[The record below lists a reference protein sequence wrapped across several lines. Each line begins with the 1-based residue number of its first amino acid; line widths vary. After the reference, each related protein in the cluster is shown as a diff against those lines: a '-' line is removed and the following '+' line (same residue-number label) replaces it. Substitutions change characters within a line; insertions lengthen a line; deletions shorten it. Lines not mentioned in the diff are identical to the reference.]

1 MLRIACPHVTRRVPP
16 WLAAPAVAG
25 LALLLVYPTICL
37 VALAVTKS
45 SLAKPLNRFTG
56 LANFTGAFASPAFT
70 PSLWKSTIF
79 AVLVAVV
86 TTLLGLGIALLLR
99 HRGGGFGV
107 VGALFLLPLV
117 TAPVLVGVAWK
128 LLLAPVGGGLAT
140 VFKAVGLAGFNPLG
154 SDVGA
159 FVVLVVIHVWQW
171 TPFATLI
178 AFAALGVVRPELL
191 ESALIDGATAW
202 RSFTTVTWPAI
213 APSIW
218 AVAVLELVIGFKVFD
233 LLVVITAGGPGFST
247 SLSPFVIYQT
257 GLRGSFDMGTAA
269 AQTLVFGLVVGAVAT
284 VVTTLR
290 ARALKADA

>member
-1 MLRIACPHVTRRVPP
+1 VSQRVPR
-16 WLAAPAVAG
+16 WLAAPATAG
-25 LALLLVYPTICL
+25 VALLLVYPTIYL
-37 VALAVTKS
+37 VALALTKS
-45 SLAKPLNRFTG
+45 SLAKPLNHFTG
-56 LANFTGAFASPAFT
+56 LDNFAGAFASPAFT

-79 AVLVAVV
+79 AVVVAVV
-86 TTLLGLGIALLLR
+86 TTVLGLGIALLLR

-128 LLLAPVGGGLAT
+128 LLLAPVGGGLANL
-140 VFKAVGLAGFNPLG
+140 FRAIGLEGFNPLG
-154 SDVGA
+154 SGAGA
-159 FVVLVVIHVWQW
+159 FVVLLVIHVWQW

-191 ESALIDGATAW
+191 ESARIDGATPW
-202 RSFTTVTWPAI
+202 RTFTTVTWPAI

-218 AVAVLELVIGFKVFD
+218 AVAVLELVIGYKVFD
-233 LLVVITAGGPGFST
+233 VLVVITAGGPGFST

-284 VVTTLR
+284 VVTAVR
-290 ARALKADA
+290 ARAVKADA

>member
-1 MLRIACPHVTRRVPP
+1 VTRRVPT
-16 WLAAPAVAG
+16 WLAAPAIAG
-25 LALLLVYPTICL
+25 LALLLVYPTVYL
-37 VALAVTKS
+37 VALALTKS

-56 LANFTGAFASPAFT
+56 LHNFATAFASPAFT
-70 PSLWKSTIF
+70 PSLWKSTLF

-86 TTLLGLGIALLLR
+86 TTLLGLGLALLLR

-128 LLLAPVGGGLAT
+128 LLLAPVGGGLAD
-140 VFKAVGLAGFNPLG
+140 VFEAVGLEGFNPLG

-159 FVVLVVIHVWQW
+159 FVVLLVIHVWQW
-171 TPFATLI
+171 TPFATLL

-191 ESALIDGATAW
+191 ESARIDGANPW
-202 RSFTTVTWPAI
+202 RTFTTVTWPAI
-213 APSIW
+213 GPTIW
-218 AVAVLELVIGFKVFD
+218 AVAVLELVIGYKVFD

-284 VVTTLR
+284 VITTLR
-290 ARALKADA
+290 ARAVKADA